1 MPQSARRDPRS
12 SRSYRT
18 IGVTSDNLAR
28 DLTRRELEQQL
39 DRSGRMDFD
48 EQYRRR
54 RVSEA
59 EERSQQ
65 RKKIRA
71 TVRKAQPIPIA
82 AVAGGVAL
90 AVLAVMVVNCQVR
103 INAISDGIVT
113 MKKQISALETEQ
125 IALQTQYEQAFDLA
139 AVKES
144 AEGMGMQ
151 QPGEGQIIYIDLPGE
166 DRAIV
171 CQDTHEG
178 VLTRFFTALEQ
189 HVLSMV
195 EYFR

>member
-12 SRSYRT
+12 SRSYRS

-28 DLTRRELEQQL
+28 DLTRRELERQL

-54 RVSEA
+54 RISEA
-59 EERSQQ
+59 EEHSQQ

-71 TVRKAQPIPIA
+71 TVRKAQPIPIV
-82 AVAGGVAL
+82 AVAGGAAL

-103 INAISDGIVT
+103 INAISDSIVT
-113 MKKQISALETEQ
+113 MKQQISALETEQ

-144 AEGMGMQ
+144 AEEMGMQ

-171 CQDTHEG
+171 CQDTHGG
-178 VLTRFFTALEQ
+178 VLTRLFTALEQ